1 VADDLEVEESGG
13 AVIEK
18 LFADQVAF
26 NKLIWDERS
35 DDKAAIER
43 LKTLTIGMVEEA
55 LEFLRT
61 YDYKS
66 HRRAA
71 GKLPNVAH
79 SHEEL
84 IDMFKFWL
92 SLADVA
98 GFPIEKLEELYY
110 AKSRVVQYRYQDE
123 WLKKIDRPS
132 VIVDIDGVLADY
144 VAGMC
149 MWAKEWGP
157 ALLQLRPAG
166 SMQLVTHLKNMI
178 DMHSTR
184 INIDQTGVS
193 QDQWRVIKHEFR
205 IRGGKRSLPP
215 YGDAR
220 QFLNWCWE
228 RGWIIILMTSRPVDR
243 YPNIF
248 TDTLSWLDAM
258 QLPFDHLWWATDKS
272 DRLEEA
278 HVQMRSQI
286 VFAVD
291 DDKKFVAQFRSKGI
305 KTYWL
310 DRSLPFNE
318 SDPTHDD
325 RFHVRNLH
333 DLMSREDLT
342 QVQQAFER

>member
-1 VADDLEVEESGG
+1 
-13 AVIEK
+13 
-18 LFADQVAF
+18 
-26 NKLIWDERS
+26 
-35 DDKAAIER
+35 
-43 LKTLTIGMVEEA
+43 
-55 LEFLRT
+55 
-61 YDYKS
+61 
-66 HRRAA
+66 
-71 GKLPNVAH
+71 
-79 SHEEL
+79 
-84 IDMFKFWL
+84 
-92 SLADVA
+92 
-98 GFPIEKLEELYY
+98 
-110 AKSRVVQYRYQDE
+110 
-123 WLKKIDRPS
+123 
-132 VIVDIDGVLADY
+132 
-144 VAGMC
+144 
-149 MWAKEWGP
+149 
-157 ALLQLRPAG
+157 
-166 SMQLVTHLKNMI
+166 
-178 DMHSTR
+178 
-184 INIDQTGVS
+184 
-193 QDQWRVIKHEFR
+193 
-205 IRGGKRSLPP
+205 
-215 YGDAR
+215 
-220 QFLNWCWE
+220 
-228 RGWIIILMTSRPVDR
+228 VDR